1 MVNGIRATE
10 PHNFGMPCGYLGI
23 KIWNG
28 SNHKIV
34 YEYVH
39 EIHLWWTNIMYLP
52 SLFRVVG
59 GRGDHLHFTSTSK
72 LCFALSVILHHIL
85 RLKSYSQLYESADIS
100 KPQLNANGNVNVTN
114 YGLLKVVAAI
124 ERPVVNRNDK

>member
-1 MVNGIRATE
+1 MVFE
-10 PHNFGMPCGYLGI
+10 PPNRITLECLVAILELKFEMVQII
-23 KIWNG
+23 KLFMNMAMKFIYG
-28 SNHKIV
+28 GPTLCIYHRFF
-34 YEYVH
+34 E
-39 EIHLWWTNIMYLP
+39 WWEE
-52 SLFRVVG
+52 G
-59 GRGDHLHFTSTSK
+59 GDHLHFTSTSK